1 MDYNEIRRLVK
12 LVETSGI
19 SELEIK
25 EGDSV
30 ITIKKGGIS
39 YAAPVAQPMFA
50 APAPVVHTQSSSAET
65 PVAATPTQSAN
76 LHEIKSPIV
85 GSYYS
90 APSPDAEPF
99 VKVGDMIN
107 TGKVMCIIEAMKL
120 MNEIESDVSGK
131 VVEIKAQNGKPVE
144 YGQTLFVIELS

>member
-1 MDYNEIRRLVK
+1 MDYNEIKRLVK

-30 ITIKKGGIS
+30 ITIKKGGVS
-39 YAAPVAQPMFA
+39 YAAPVAQPVFA
-50 APAPVVHTQSSSAET
+50 AAPVVHAQSSET
-65 PVAATPTQSAN
+65 PVAATPAQSAN

-85 GSYYS
+85 GSFYR

-99 VKVGDMIN
+99 VKVGDTIS
-107 TGKVMCIIEAMKL
+107 TGKVLCIIEAMKL